1 MHQILK
7 RLFTPLALLVA
18 TQIPTVGAEAIRV
31 VGPDGQIQSAPQ
43 YSQSVGRLSQ
53 PSATYGPTGQSET
66 LWSIATKLRPNGEL
80 SVQQTLLAIYR
91 LNPQAFDNQNIHE
104 LIKGSRLRIPSAVQV
119 QAESSEEAI
128 RILNEHRAKLRPAAN
143 VSARP
148 APTIPVVTEQNNA
161 QPPVT
166 EKEPGKAAVPAQ
178 LPGALAEKEQAI
190 TEAKTEANKPSV
202 NTDVLK
208 QELADSE
215 GELLALE
222 EKNHQLRLM
231 LSEVQGE
238 VDNLRDEL
246 GDESRIR
253 SEVEKMLEVERQRM
267 AEEQAMQPTM
277 LETLLDNTWALILLA
292 LIPGLLLVVIV
303 ILLLSRKPAPVAM
316 PLADTQHE
324 PEVASLMDDD
334 VPDIDLDDDL
344 DNDVLLGEDLF
355 DDDSDI
361 QGEAFSMGDGE
372 ATAGE
377 NDVFANLS
385 ESEFNLDDGDE
396 QDPFASIDD
405 NGDLDTGMDF
415 DTSTTGVSVDGNE
428 QALSLEEME
437 RALDEDIAPEEADNV
452 LNDFDLSDDSDDI
465 SQDELDNLL
474 AVEEPDEMLDG
485 NELDQS
491 MLDDLFNQVE
501 PEINDDQMTDLDFDT
516 LLSETRDSS
525 QEDELDLADIDDI
538 DALLDATRQQDD
550 AGASDR
556 NNTFAVGEESTE
568 LLDDLLEESA
578 EADDFAVGEESTELL
593 DDLLEESA
601 EADDFA
607 VGEESTELLD
617 DLLEESAEADDF
629 AVDEESTELLDDL
642 LEESAEADDFAVDE
656 ESTELLDDLLEESA
670 EADDFAVGEESTEL
684 LDDLL
689 EESAEADD
697 FAVGEESTEL
707 LDDLLE
713 ESAEAD
719 DFAVGEESTEL
730 LDDLLEESAEADDF
744 AVGEES
750 TELLDDLLE
759 ESAETDEFAVGEE
772 STELLDD
779 LLEESAEADDFAVG
793 EESSELLDDL
803 LEESEDADKFA
814 VGEESTELLDDL
826 LEESAEADDFA
837 VGEESTELLDDLP
850 EESSEEDIPAV
861 QEGVEEEQD
870 SLNVESL
877 INIDELTDDTMSVE
891 EEDRSE
897 SAPHLD
903 LEAGSQ
909 ELLDELFAEPEAESE
924 SEPEAVKESLF
935 DEDFMAALD
944 EHSPQTG
951 LDEIDS
957 FLSEF
962 DEYEHDIKEDPGSL
976 FEQEEDIPPTPATE
990 AVEAE
995 NPEAVDSPETEESP
1009 ESTESKD
1016 ENIQNTGVSE
1026 QSAAEQTE
1034 AVPNEFGMP
1043 RDSDWEVDESTDDEA
1058 ALDEFDFPEYGEDEA
1073 LQDAMQE
1080 EPPITESGALES
1092 ELLDISDDEL
1102 GEYDEDTALQD
1113 VLVEEQHK
1121 PEGESEGSSKKFEAF
1136 DESATLAELLADDG
1150 NQPQASFDEPLD
1162 DDTIHSAGMD
1172 INAMLAESEDWNG
1185 FTLSPEQQADISAD
1199 IPEDQHDIWVTVS
1212 EQPELSNEDWG
1223 HQPDEH
1229 NLSADTS
1236 RFVSVDDLMAQV
1248 DAEEPVNPDDEV
1260 LNLEVGLNEF
1270 PDVIGNVNQFDVDAN
1285 SEAAGKLD
1293 MAKIYIE
1300 MNDKEGAIQLLEEA
1314 IVYGEDDIRR
1324 EAKALIDEIKG

>member
-190 TEAKTEANKPSV
+190 TEAKTKANKPSV

-629 AVDEESTELLDDL
+629 AVG
-642 LEESAEADDFAVDE
+642 E

-759 ESAETDEFAVGEE
+759 ESAEADDFAVDEE

-779 LLEESAEADDFAVG
+779 LLEESAEADD
-793 EESSELLDDL
+793 
-803 LEESEDADKFA
+803 FA

-877 INIDELTDDTMSVE
+877 INIDELTDDTMFVE

-924 SEPEAVKESLF
+924 PEVVKESLF

-944 EHSPQTG
+944 EHSPQTE

-995 NPEAVDSPETEESP
+995 NPEAVDSPETEDSP
-1009 ESTESKD
+1009 ESIESKD
-1016 ENIQNTGVSE
+1016 ENIQKPSVSA
-1026 QSAAEQTE
+1026 QSAEELTE

-1043 RDSDWEVDESTDDEA
+1043 QDSDWEVDESTDDEA
-1058 ALDEFDFPEYGEDEA
+1058 ALDELDFPEYGEDEA
-1073 LQDAMQE
+1073 LLDAMQE
-1080 EPPITESGALES
+1080 ESPITEPGAQES
-1092 ELLDISDDEL
+1092 ELLDLSDDEL
-1102 GEYDEDTALQD
+1102 GEYDENTALQD
-1113 VLVEEQHK
+1113 MLVGEQHK

-1185 FTLSPEQQADISAD
+1185 FTLSPEQQAEISAD
-1199 IPEDQHDIWVTVS
+1199 IPEDQHDIWVTTS

-1248 DAEEPVNPDDEV
+1248 DAEEPVNPDDEA

>member
-53 PSATYGPTGQSET
+53 PSATYGPTGQNET

-128 RILNEHRAKLRPAAN
+128 RILNEHRAKLRLATGVPARPEPTVPAA
-143 VSARP
+143 
-148 APTIPVVTEQNNA
+148 TEQKNA

-166 EKEPGKAAVPAQ
+166 EKEPVKATVPSE
-178 LPGALAEKEQAI
+178 LPEDLDETEQII
-190 TEAKTEANKPSV
+190 TEVKRPSV

-292 LIPGLLLVVIV
+292 LIPGLLLVLIV

-361 QGEAFSMGDGE
+361 QGEDSFIGDGE
-372 ATAGE
+372 VTAGE

-525 QEDELDLADIDDI
+525 QEDELDLTDIDDI

-556 NNTFAVGEESTE
+556 NNTFAVGEESTELLDDLLEKSAEADDFAVGEESTE

-642 LEESAEADDFAVDE
+642 LEESAETDDFAVDE

-713 ESAEAD
+713 ESEDAD
-719 DFAVGEESTEL
+719 K
-730 LDDLLEESAEADDF
+730 F

-759 ESAETDEFAVGEE
+759 ESAETD
-772 STELLDD
+772 D
-779 LLEESAEADDFAVG
+779 
-793 EESSELLDDL
+793 
-803 LEESEDADKFA
+803 FA

-850 EESSEEDIPAV
+850 EESSEEDIS
-861 QEGVEEEQD
+861 EEAKD
-870 SLNVESL
+870 PLDTESL

-1185 FTLSPEQQADISAD
+1185 FTLSPEQQDDISAD